1 MKNLN
6 NELNKSKTRKLED
19 NSQNLQVNYVSN
31 NDYHITVENKII
43 IIIIIIIITARAGF
57 SLVVGPCSMVS
68 RG

>member
-1 MKNLN
+1 MRNLN

-43 IIIIIIIITARAGF
+43 IIIIIIIII
-57 SLVVGPCSMVS
+57 V
-68 RG
+68 